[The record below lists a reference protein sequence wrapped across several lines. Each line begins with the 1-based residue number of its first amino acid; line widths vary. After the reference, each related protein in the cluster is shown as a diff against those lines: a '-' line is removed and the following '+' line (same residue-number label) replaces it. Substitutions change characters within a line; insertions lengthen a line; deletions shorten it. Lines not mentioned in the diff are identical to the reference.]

1 MTLSDA
7 DAAEIDILMK
17 EYPSLREEILFHFKE
32 AKLPAKYLQIFV
44 AGAIVI
50 IYYVMFGISDE
61 AFKKAPLLTRT
72 QMLMWILPV
81 INFISFYFA
90 FDIVDSYYCIF
101 LAAGRLRKTE
111 ERINQLLHRPI
122 LVVEA
127 FQAKHE
133 IINGISRMCISV
145 VQMLIVLLLSLV
157 LPLLAYL
164 GYLWPQA
171 TTSAQKAALIFESAL
186 SVGMSALF
194 IYTCYRVFRK
204 ERDRIYAVLTR
215 TVADL
220 GKELLVAEPQHPVEP

>member
-61 AFKKAPLLTRT
+61 SLQRAPLVTRT
-72 QMLMWILPV
+72 QMLIWILPI

-111 ERINQLLHRPI
+111 ERINELLHRPI
-122 LVVEA
+122 LVMEV
-127 FQAKHE
+127 FQAKQE
-133 IINGISRMCISV
+133 IIRGISRTCISV
-145 VQMLIVLLLSLV
+145 VQMVIVLLLSLG
-157 LPLLAYL
+157 LPLLAYY

-171 TTSAQKAALIFESAL
+171 TSSQKVALFFESAL
-186 SVGMSALF
+186 SAGMSALF
-194 IYTCYRVFRK
+194 IYTFYRVFLQ
-204 ERDRIYAVLTR
+204 ERDRIYAVLTH
-215 TVADL
+215 TIADL
-220 GKELLVAEPQHPVEP
+220 GKTAAGG